1 MNTYNLSRNKEAE
14 INRRVTNVTQCL
26 SEKRDGH
33 IHFRLPMWMKQ
44 QIKLSGK
51 SEADFIIAKLGE
63 SMYRPMEIDEEAWA
77 EEVKD
82 L

>member
-1 MNTYNLSRNKEAE
+1 MYDLRNNRMREAE
-14 INRRVTNVTQCL
+14 RRQTNVLQCL
-26 SEKRDGH
+26 ASNRDAK
-33 IHFRLPMWMKQ
+33 ITFRVPAWMKQ
-44 QIKLSGK
+44 QIKASGK

-63 SMYRPMEIDEEAWA
+63 DMYKPAEYDADAWV

>member
-1 MNTYNLSRNKEAE
+1 MYDLRNNRIREAE
-14 INRRVTNVTQCL
+14 RRNANVIQCL
-26 SEKRDGH
+26 ADKRDATSV
-33 IHFRLPMWMKQ
+33 IRLPYWMKQ
-44 QIKLSGK
+44 QIKASGK

-63 SMYRPMEIDEEAWA
+63 DMYKPAEYDADAWV